1 MAKIIC
7 KNCGWEND
15 DVLNRCQKCS
25 EVLHNEVTSKHN
37 HPDSITI
44 ESSLYSDKSSVS
56 SSTLIWRHKSV
67 FYRFAI
73 ISAISVVVAT
83 VILYSYYGPL
93 TPNGNR
99 YHHSFNLLSVPI
111 YLILLASL
119 AMTILYYPIF
129 KLYRSNSP
137 NNFKFGIF
145 PISKSIASKVISVL
159 LTILNIG
166 SGIVFTISFILISLE
181 YVCNS
186 NRVMADDLETIIL
199 TAGYIGCL
207 IFWGLVDLVY
217 ILIFKHN
224 W

>member
-15 DVLNRCQKCS
+15 DVLNRCLKCS
-25 EVLHNEVTSKHN
+25 EIIHNEITSKHN
-37 HPDSITI
+37 HPDSTTT
-44 ESSLYSDKSSVS
+44 EYSLHSDKSSVS
-56 SSTLIWRHKSV
+56 NNALIWKYKSV

-73 ISAISVVVAT
+73 ISTISVVIAT

-99 YHHSFNLLSVPI
+99 YHHSFNLLSVPF

-119 AMTILYYPIF
+119 AMAILYYPMY
-129 KLYRSNSP
+129 KLYKSNSP

-145 PISKSIASKVISVL
+145 PISKSITGKVISVL

-166 SGIVFTISFILISLE
+166 SGIVFTISFILISFE

-199 TAGYIGCL
+199 TAGYIGCM
-207 IFWGLVDLVY
+207 IFWGIVDLIY
-217 ILIFKHN
+217 TLIFKRN

>member
-15 DVLNRCQKCS
+15 KVLNRCLKCN
-25 EVLHNEVTSKHN
+25 ELLHNESESGCN
-37 HPDSITI
+37 HPDSITP
-44 ESSLYSDKSSVS
+44 ESSVHSDNSSKSNN
-56 SSTLIWRHKSV
+56 TLIWRYKSV
-67 FYRFAI
+67 FYYFAI
-73 ISAISVVVAT
+73 ISTISVVIVT

-99 YHHSFNLLSVPI
+99 YHHSFDLLSVPF

-119 AMTILYYPIF
+119 AMAILYYPMY
-129 KLYRSNSP
+129 KLYKSNSP

-145 PISKSIASKVISVL
+145 PISKSITGKVISVL

-166 SGIVFTISFILISLE
+166 SGIVFTISFILISFE

-186 NRVMADDLETIIL
+186 NRVMTDDLETIIL
-199 TAGYIGCL
+199 TAGYIGCM
-207 IFWGLVDLVY
+207 IFWGIVDLVY
-217 ILIFKHN
+217 TIIFKRN